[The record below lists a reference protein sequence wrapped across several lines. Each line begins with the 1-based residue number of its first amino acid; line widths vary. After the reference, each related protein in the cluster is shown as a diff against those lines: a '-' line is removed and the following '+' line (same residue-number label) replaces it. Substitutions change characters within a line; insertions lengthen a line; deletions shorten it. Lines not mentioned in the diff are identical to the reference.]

1 MDYVGKNRPHVL
13 ILIGPFVDAKQ
24 PLIDECNTNG
34 ESFDEIFNRLVKMLE
49 ALLVDLPMTQ
59 VVLQLC
65 TRDVHH
71 KFIYPTPPMKIDH
84 PRIMAVPDP
93 AMISIDGVIFG
104 FTATDI
110 LFQLGKEVIFFP
122 PGARDRMRG
131 LANHLLQQ
139 RSFYPLYPPNEELN
153 LDLEQLETMGKLDV
167 QPHVLI
173 LPSDLNHFFKV
184 KSYFLVKLTISV
196 LIFEILFIQ
205 DINGGLVMN
214 PSRLTKGAGGGVFC
228 RMAIHAHKTN
238 FTKHVNAEIVRI

>member
-1 MDYVGKNRPHVL
+1 MFKDLLDYVGKNRPHVL

-93 AMISIDGVIFG
+93 ALISIDGVIFG

-110 LFQLGKEVIFFP
+110 LFQLGKEVIFYP

-153 LDLEQLETMGKLDV
+153 LDLEQLETMAKLDV

-184 KSYFLVKLTISV
+184 KPSFFHEIELRFFSYFHFFFHPGYQRRVGHESVK
-196 LIFEILFIQ
+196 
-205 DINGGLVMN
+205 IN
-214 PSRLTKGAGGGVFC
+214 
-228 RMAIHAHKTN
+228 
-238 FTKHVNAEIVRI
+238 